1 MADIFDVIS
10 DPARREILRVLLEGD
25 ASSAAI
31 AAAVPLESTEVTRQ
45 LGILRKAGLVSSL
58 GEGARKLHHLD
69 PTPLQELDGWLVP
82 FLDAAGSFH
91 GEHGPS
97 VFAAW
102 SGADV
107 GETIGRVVADRS
119 HQARTVIQDV
129 SEIVSSKLPKTVT
142 DRLARKGAH
151 ETPKG
156 S

>member
-10 DPARREILRVLLEGD
+10 DPDRRGILQVLLEGD
-25 ASSAAI
+25 ATSGGI
-31 AAAVPLESTEVTRQ
+31 AAAVGLAPTDVTRQ
-45 LGILRKAGLVSSL
+45 LTVLRKAGLVVSS
-58 GEGARKLHHLD
+58 GEGAKKTHTLN
-69 PTPLQELDGWLVP
+69 PEPLQELDGWLVP

-91 GEHGPS
+91 GEDGPS

-129 SEIVSSKLPKTVT
+129 TEIVSSRLPKTVT
-142 DRLARKGAH
+142 DRRARKGPHDA
-151 ETPKG
+151 PKG